1 MNENHVSLEDKGDSF
16 YRLGGIRREEQMQ
29 LSPLK
34 EGAFTIIFLLSPSF
48 QTSWCRKSCYPDHG
62 FSGEVGALGYRKAQI
77 MPLLI
82 LVQVSTRHGLTTE
95 AASSLLTAGRWYG
108 ISKNKLQHTCHVRG
122 MGSGN

>member
-62 FSGEVGALGYRKAQI
+62 FSGEVGALGCRKAQI

-95 AASSLLTAGRWYG
+95 AASWEVVWHFQEQTAAPAMSEGWVVEIR
-108 ISKNKLQHTCHVRG
+108 
-122 MGSGN
+122 